1 MTGCDHRDIQ
11 RSIVPILDGTGTVT
25 DGFIRAVRGLVEFIY
40 CAQDP
45 VHTNSSIAAMQQ
57 ALTDFHSTKQ
67 SILDL
72 RARKGS
78 SSVINH
84 FRIPKLELM
93 LSFWQQIK
101 ANGTLMQYSAEV
113 PEHLLITHCKTTF
126 QRTSCNTRT
135 YTDQVVEILNR
146 EETIRL
152 FDLYL
157 ILRQAEHSAIKNAI
171 DSEEEEVTTMDPAL
185 KFIRVVAPEKE
196 STFRGPRPFRNHFE
210 NPNGFISNL
219 SDVALHITVKPDHK
233 ALSVVEMQTLYQLP
247 DFPTVLSY
255 YIQGSLAHRWDGQV
269 STWNKFRI
277 QLRSSFCAC
286 FVEKSQVVQVYPP
299 SEEHPFSYC
308 DAILLRRPGNA
319 HICGTSLITSSSIFY
334 S

>member
-1 MTGCDHRDIQ
+1 M
-11 RSIVPILDGTGTVT
+11 
-25 DGFIRAVRGLVEFIY
+25 
-40 CAQDP
+40 
-45 VHTNSSIAAMQQ
+45 
-57 ALTDFHSTKQ
+57 
-67 SILDL
+67 
-72 RARKGS
+72 
-78 SSVINH
+78 
-84 FRIPKLELM
+84 
-93 LSFWQQIK
+93 
-101 ANGTLMQYSAEV
+101 
-113 PEHLLITHCKTTF
+113 HCKTTF
-126 QRTSCNTRT
+126 QRTSRNTHT
-135 YTDQVVEILNR
+135 YTDQVVEILNC
-146 EETIRL
+146 EETICL

-157 ILRQAEHSAIKNAI
+157 ILSQAEHSAIENTI

-185 KFIRVVAPEKE
+185 EFIRVVAPEKE

-210 NPNGFISNL
+210 NPNSFISNL

-277 QLRSSFCAC
+277 QLRSSFHAH

-299 SEEHPFSYC
+299 SEEHPFGYC
-308 DAILLRRPGNA
+308 DTVLLHCPGNA
-319 HICGTSLITSSSIFY
+319 HICSTSLITSSSIFY